1 MIALGVVLP
10 DDRRAQDLVSV
21 EVEALIREHAA
32 TGSAD
37 AIEGVRR
44 EVLTMLSDGPR
55 AAPVDLMVLDEL
67 RRRAMEVG
75 RALLH

>member
-10 DDRRAQDLVSV
+10 DDQHAQRLVID
-21 EVEALIREHAA
+21 EVDQLILEHGAS
-32 TGSAD
+32 GSAD

-44 EVLTMLSDGPR
+44 EVLTMLGEGPR

-67 RRRAMEVG
+67 GRRAA
-75 RALLH
+75 ALRKPKVH

>member
-10 DDRRAQDLVSV
+10 DDQRAFSLVKD
-21 EVEALIREHAA
+21 EVDELLREREAC
-32 TGSAD
+32 GSAD

-44 EVLTMLSDGPR
+44 EVLTMLGEGPR

-67 RRRAMEVG
+67 GRRAS
-75 RALLH
+75 ALRRPALH